1 MKTSLKLYVNGIS
14 TDELKPKKEW
24 HKLDNEESDANAR
37 VLFSIFNKVSHNEF
51 CKIATCKDAK
61 KA

>member
-1 MKTSLKLYVNGIS
+1 MKTSLKLYVNGKS

-37 VLFSIFNKVSHNEF
+37 VLFSIFNRVSPNEF